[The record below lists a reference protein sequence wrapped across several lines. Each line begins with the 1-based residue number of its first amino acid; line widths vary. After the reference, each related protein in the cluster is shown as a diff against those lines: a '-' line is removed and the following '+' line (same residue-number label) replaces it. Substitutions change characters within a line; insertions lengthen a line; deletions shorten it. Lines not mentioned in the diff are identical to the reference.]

1 MDNNVYDYPQ
11 DVIPNGET
19 KTFQSYLCGRFDSL
33 VVVLKTDQKGKMYLD
48 FSIDNHNWDSTLT
61 FDVSASTNEVHRVTV
76 TRNYFRIRFENNSGA
91 EQTYFR
97 MQSILGSQVSLTSPV
112 DSLVQTDADSQVVRP
127 LDFNLMVANGLFQ
140 NHQNTIKDGITPAMA
155 NGATTQDL
163 WSEAG
168 AYTGFPTGTP
178 EEGQIVVAGADTGT
192 VWYSY
197 LESSTSTDYV
207 FASKAVAGAGNY
219 DLGHNIYRCNF
230 MYFTGS
236 AINVSKITLRHKT
249 TTANIFVTIDA
260 GIGQSYCC
268 AYTVPFGSRIF
279 IDRFTGSIR
288 GSASG
293 ASTGYVWYRA
303 LGESPRLRFPFILNF
318 GSTYFDDID
327 YLVSIPQQVDIMP
340 RITNNSANSLIAQFT
355 NRIIKY
361 KIP

>member
-1 MDNNVYDYPQ
+1 
-11 DVIPNGET
+11 
-19 KTFQSYLCGRFDSL
+19 
-33 VVVLKTDQKGKMYLD
+33 
-48 FSIDNHNWDSTLT
+48 
-61 FDVSASTNEVHRVTV
+61 VHRVTV

-97 MQSILGSQVSLTSPV
+97 MQSILGSQVSLTSPA

-140 NHQNTIKDGITPAMA
+140 NHQNTIKDGITPAMS

-163 WSEAG
+163 WTEAG

-178 EEGQIVVAGADTGT
+178 EEGQIVIAGADTGT

-197 LESSTSTDYV
+197 LASSTSTDYV

-219 DLGHNIYRCNF
+219 SLGHNVYRCNF

-236 AINVSKITLRHKT
+236 AINVGKITLRNIT
-249 TTANIFVTIDA
+249 TTTNVFVTIDA

-279 IDRFTGSIR
+279 LDRFNGTVR

-293 ASTGYVWYRA
+293 SCSGYIWYRA
-303 LGESPRLRFPFILNF
+303 NGESARLRFPFILSF
-318 GSTYFDDID
+318 GSLYFDDID
-327 YLVSIPQQVDIMP
+327 YLTSIPEQVDIIP
-340 RITNNSANSLIAQFT
+340 RIVNNSANGLTSQFT
-355 NRIIKY
+355 IRFVKY
-361 KIP
+361 KTII